1 MSRKAKRLRGLA
13 PIWGDPL
20 VPARNRCALTSGSD
34 SEPTL
39 CHRLPSRFRSTIAPK
54 TPTTRARAP
63 LAADTHQRALDRIP
77 KNDPPSQA
85 A

>member
-1 MSRKAKRLRGLA
+1 MSHKVKQSPRLA

-20 VPARNRCALTSGSD
+20 APARNGCAMTSGSD
-34 SEPTL
+34 SGPTL

-54 TPTTRARAP
+54 TRTTRVRAA

-77 KNDPPSQA
+77 KNEPTSQA